1 VTPRLRGSIRR
12 PGGGITRSA
21 LLTGVAVV
29 LLAVFGARVLTAG
42 GSARPATLK
51 PARPFALAR
60 LGDPGQRVALR
71 ADAGRPVI
79 VNFFASWCTPCR
91 KETPLLAGFYRSHHG
106 RLLVIGV
113 DANDKSSAALAFL
126 RAHAVGY
133 PVGFDRSASVAVSYG
148 VAALPQTFFL
158 NARHQIVRHILGAV
172 TARELSSWAAGL
184 TRQSGA
190 S

>member
-1 VTPRLRGSIRR
+1 MSSRLGGRITH
-12 PGGGITRSA
+12 PGGRIRLSA
-21 LLTGVAVV
+21 LLTGVAVI
-29 LLAVFGARVLTAG
+29 LLAFVAVGVLTAG
-42 GSARPATLK
+42 GPARPATLR
-51 PARPFALAR
+51 PARAFALSR
-60 LGDPGQRVALR
+60 LGDPGRQVTLR

-79 VNFFASWCTPCR
+79 VNFFASWCAPCR

-106 RLLVIGV
+106 RVLVIGV
-113 DANDKSSAALAFL
+113 DANDKSGAALAFL

-133 PVGFDRSASVAVSYG
+133 PVGFDPSAAVAVSYG

-172 TARELSSWAAGL
+172 TARELDSWAASL
-184 TRQSGA
+184 TRPSGA

>member
-1 VTPRLRGSIRR
+1 MKPRRGGRIRR
-12 PGGGITRSA
+12 PGGSIRRSA

-29 LLAVFGARVLTAG
+29 LLAFVAVGVLTAG
-42 GSARPATLK
+42 GSARPATPK
-51 PARPFALAR
+51 PARPFALSR
-60 LGDPGQRVALR
+60 LGDPGKRVALR

-79 VNFFASWCTPCR
+79 INFFASWCAPCR

-106 RLLVIGV
+106 RILIIGV

-133 PVGFDRSASVAVSYG
+133 PVGYDPSAAVAVSYG

-172 TARELSSWAAGL
+172 TARDLNSWAASL
-184 TRQSGA
+184 ARQSGA

>member
-1 VTPRLRGSIRR
+1 VSRRLSGPGTNPGRRIRL
-12 PGGGITRSA
+12 SA
-21 LLTGVAVV
+21 LLTCVAVV
-29 LLAVFGARVLTAG
+29 LLAFVAVGVLTAG
-42 GSARPATLK
+42 GSARPATLR
-51 PARPFALAR
+51 PARAFALSR
-60 LGDPGQRVALR
+60 LGDPGQQVTLR

-79 VNFFASWCTPCR
+79 INFFASWCTPCR

-106 RLLVIGV
+106 RVLVIGV

-133 PVGFDRSASVAVSYG
+133 PVGFDKSAAVAISYG

-158 NARHQIVRHILGAV
+158 NARHQVVRHILGAV
-172 TARELSSWAAGL
+172 SAHELDSWAASL